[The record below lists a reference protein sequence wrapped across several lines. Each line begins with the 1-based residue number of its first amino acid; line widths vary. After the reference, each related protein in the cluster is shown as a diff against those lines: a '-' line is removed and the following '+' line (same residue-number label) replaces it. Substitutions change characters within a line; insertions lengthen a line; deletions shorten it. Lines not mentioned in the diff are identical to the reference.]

1 MGNIVEV
8 EVEDGGRVRLPE
20 EAMALFSVA
29 RKLYL
34 STRADTREIV
44 LSDRAPATADN
55 RKILDELAD
64 LNRTVPDGEYFAPVP
79 DAFLNKQGS
88 RK

>member
-20 EAMALFSVA
+20 EAMALFSGA

-34 STRADTREIV
+34 LYKNASQTGRVESPPRIQ
-44 LSDRAPATADN
+44 SSMRNPGI
-55 RKILDELAD
+55 R
-64 LNRTVPDGEYFAPVP
+64 
-79 DAFLNKQGS
+79 S
-88 RK
+88 